1 MMTDINSGAKWSES
15 DIRDLRDAVQRG
27 ETAEEIATFLC
38 RDVDEVLAKI
48 AELEL

>member
-1 MMTDINSGAKWSES
+1 MTNISSGTPWTE
-15 DIRDLRDAVQRG
+15 RDLRDLREAVRRG

>member
-1 MMTDINSGAKWSES
+1 MMTDINSGAPWSEQ

-27 ETAEEIATFLC
+27 ETAAAIATFLC

>member
-1 MMTDINSGAKWSES
+1 MQCSA
-15 DIRDLRDAVQRG
+15 G
-27 ETAEEIATFLC
+27 EPAEEIAALLC